1 MAFTVLGPGLRDE
14 VLLDNLIPND
24 DIPKTS
30 KIPRTHDRDPRRD
43 ENNDQRQ
50 PEVSPLGKQAN
61 KAYSNTR
68 EIIKE
73 REPAIRARQIMTSPV
88 VSLHENTSIV
98 EAWQLFRNQR
108 FRHVPVLSA
117 KGDLIGLLSDR
128 ALLRYAAVTGNIP
141 PYDLN
146 SPQAR
151 ISIKDICSDNVLT
164 ATPDVEIR
172 EIARL
177 LIELHMGAMP
187 IVDKYDNLVGIITR
201 ADILRI
207 VVTQAPLELWI

>member
-1 MAFTVLGPGLRDE
+1 MAFTLLGPGIRDE
-14 VLLDNLIPND
+14 VLLDNLIQND
-24 DIPKTS
+24 DLAETA
-30 KIPRTHDRDPRRD
+30 KITPIHDRDPRSD
-43 ENNDQRQ
+43 EKTPQHQ
-50 PEVSPLGKQAN
+50 TASPKGKLAKQA
-61 KAYSNTR
+61 YSTTTSAH
-68 EIIKE
+68 KE

-98 EAWQLFRNQR
+98 EAWHLFRHRR

-128 ALLRYAAVTGNIP
+128 ALLRYAAVSGNVP
-141 PYDLN
+141 PYELN
-146 SPQAR
+146 SPQSR
-151 ISIKDICSDNVLT
+151 ISIKNICSDKVLT

-177 LIELHMGAMP
+177 LFELHMGAMP

-201 ADILRI
+201 ADILRT